1 MDGWIDR
8 SIDRS
13 IEMYTSTYIYMH
25 TRTQTQTRHRHTRT
39 RAHTHTHMYTHT
51 PHAHRHMHTDAHA
64 HTRTSISINRRTC
77 PPIPSV
83 KSSKLHVAAQR
94 TASPAATTGAAQPWP
109 AGWHHFERFTEAKR
123 REVLPR
129 VRVVRM
135 DLVRSL
141 RCAAYR
147 ATSSQG
153 NTQGRRALAHIAACA
168 VKYSVLSALKAF
180 RVTTV
185 VLGILGS
192 QSTREQCF
200 MRR

>member
-1 MDGWIDR
+1 M
-8 SIDRS
+8 
-13 IEMYTSTYIYMH
+13 
-25 TRTQTQTRHRHTRT
+25 
-39 RAHTHTHMYTHT
+39 
-51 PHAHRHMHTDAHA
+51 
-64 HTRTSISINRRTC
+64 
-77 PPIPSV
+77 PSV

-94 TASPAATTGAAQPWP
+94 TASPGGHDRCGHGRCGRRG
-109 AGWHHFERFTEAKR
+109 GWHHLERFTEAKR

-135 DLVRSL
+135 NIVRCAAL

-168 VKYSVLSALKAF
+168 AKYSVLSALKAL

-185 VLGILGS
+185 VLGILGLPKHSGTVLHAAVIDTGEARLTLPLLGVASRRHRRTSAAPADS
-192 QSTREQCF
+192 QRVRSETTSSSPANPTWLIPHGASHLPPLCKSQRLP
-200 MRR
+200 